1 MNSINNKFLDKEL
14 YKKIYDKISKI
25 YKYPS
30 AYKSMALVKEYKKRG
45 GKILDDK
52 KTDGASS
59 SKRGSLVATPG
70 TARWLDEKWINMD
83 AYLDGAIVKC
93 GAKGYE
99 DKSACRP
106 LVKVS
111 KLTPMTASEVV
122 GKYGKNA
129 VQKAIDKKN
138 ADPQNL
144 ILQWE
149 DGLKVI
155 KKNKK

>member
-52 KTDGASS
+52 KTDG
-59 SKRGSLVATPG
+59 
-70 TARWLDEKWINMD
+70 TAIWLDEKWINMD